1 METFGSARR
10 LKRNPGFER
19 QREAARRVLDLSSID
34 APIRDLVRALNRLPH
49 CFTIQSCY
57 GHFLWSACGDPR
69 NLEVLPPADPGGLIT
84 YRIAYLAICLD
95 AGSAGRALLRDLES
109 LERMAPGYVQ
119 LGGADWFWELQV
131 NSYVLQVEP
140 ERFRQMDQAPLA
152 YDEALR
158 VQEARADFFQA
169 LGEIVTRAHE
179 DGGTPRSGHQ

>member
-10 LKRNPGFER
+10 LQRNPGFER

-57 GHFLWSACGDPR
+57 GHFLWSACGDPG
-69 NLEVLPPADPGGLIT
+69 NLEVLPPADPAGLIT

-109 LERMAPGYVQ
+109 LERMARGYVQ
-119 LGGADWFWELQV
+119 LGGADWFWERQV
-131 NSYVLQVEP
+131 NSYAIQVEP
-140 ERFRQMDQAPLA
+140 ERFKHLDQAQLE
-152 YDEALR
+152 YHEALR
-158 VQEARADFFQA
+158 VQDARTGFFRA
-169 LGEIVTRAHE
+169 LGEIVTRACE
-179 DGGTPRSGHQ
+179 AAGTKSSGR

>member
-57 GHFLWSACGDPR
+57 GHFLWSACGDPG
-69 NLEVLPPADPGGLIT
+69 NLEVLPPADPAGLIT

-95 AGSAGRALLRDLES
+95 TGRAGRALLRDLES
-109 LERMAPGYVQ
+109 VAQDAPGYVQ
-119 LGGADWFWELQV
+119 MGSADWFWERQV
-131 NSYVLQVEP
+131 NTYVLQVEP
-140 ERFRQMDQAPLA
+140 ERFRQMDQAPLT

-179 DGGTPRSGHQ
+179 DGGTQRSGHQ